1 MHEIALCQS
10 LLEQAM
16 KARDANPFRR
26 VVRVS
31 LSVGQQSRVQPDALR
46 HAFNLLSRD
55 TFLEGAELRIDRPP
69 GEAFRLVEMEVS

>member
-16 KARDANPFRR
+16 RAREANPFDR
-26 VVRVS
+26 VVCVIV
-31 LSVGQQSRVQPDALR
+31 SVGCASRVQPDALR
-46 HAFNLLSRD
+46 HAFDLLSRD
-55 TFLEGAELRIDRPP
+55 TFLQGADLRIDRPP